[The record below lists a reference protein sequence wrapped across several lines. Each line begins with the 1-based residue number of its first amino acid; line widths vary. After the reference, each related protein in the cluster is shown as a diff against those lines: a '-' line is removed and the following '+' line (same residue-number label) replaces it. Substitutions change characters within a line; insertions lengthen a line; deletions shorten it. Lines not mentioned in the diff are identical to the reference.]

1 MRYGVIADTH
11 GALHPQIPEV
21 FEGVAEIFH
30 AGDVG
35 SERVLD
41 ELAAVAPVVAVQG
54 NMDGS
59 PALARLPERRIL
71 EREGRRIVLL
81 HGHLVRAARPALL
94 LEATRD
100 ARPDLVIFGH
110 THEPFEG
117 ELHGVVFFNPG
128 AAGRPRFRAKPT
140 VGFLEID
147 SAGLRVEH
155 RELSLPWPA
164 AY

>member
-1 MRYGVIADTH
+1 MRYGVLADTH
-11 GALHPQIPEV
+11 GALHPEIPDL

-35 SERVLD
+35 SERVLE
-41 ELAAVAPVVAVQG
+41 ELAAVAPVIAVQG

-59 PALARLPERRIL
+59 PALARLPERRVL

-81 HGHLVRAARPALL
+81 HGHLVRAAHPALL
-94 LEATRD
+94 REATRD

-110 THEPFEG
+110 THEPLAE
-117 ELHGVVFFNPG
+117 ELSGVVFFNPG
-128 AAGRPRFRAKPT
+128 AAGKPRFRAKPT

-147 SAGLRVEH
+147 SASLRVGH
-155 RELSLPWPA
+155 RQLSLPWPA
-164 AY
+164 R

>member
-11 GALHPQIPEV
+11 GALHSGIPDL

-41 ELAAVAPVVAVQG
+41 ELAAVAPVIAVQG

-59 PALARLPERRIL
+59 PALSRLPERLVL

-81 HGHLVRAARPALL
+81 HGHLLRAARPALL
-94 LEATRD
+94 LEATRE

-110 THEPFEG
+110 THEALKT
-117 ELHGVVFFNPG
+117 ELDGVVFFNPG

-147 SAGLRVEH
+147 SAGLRVAH
-155 RELSLPWPA
+155 RELSLPWPVPF
-164 AY
+164 